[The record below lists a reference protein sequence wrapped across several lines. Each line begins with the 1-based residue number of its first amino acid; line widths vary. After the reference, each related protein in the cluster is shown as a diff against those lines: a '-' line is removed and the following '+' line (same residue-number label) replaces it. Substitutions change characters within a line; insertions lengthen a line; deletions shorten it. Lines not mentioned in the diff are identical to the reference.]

1 MFPMFF
7 LGKLANNV
15 HSEKSSSA
23 MLQEC
28 ITGREQLT
36 FSLGNLKC
44 AARASCGAKIL
55 YTIYKNPAF
64 STMETPLGVL
74 FLRHRVFYECLCF
87 IRIAPIREMELGK
100 PEQKGTEDSLWTTVT
115 TGTSLSLDGYS
126 LRKPLLW
133 QNANHKFLAPKY
145 P

>member
-1 MFPMFF
+1 MFS

-28 ITGREQLT
+28 TTGREQLT

-55 YTIYKNPAF
+55 YTILKKTCFQHHGNTF
-64 STMETPLGVL
+64 RSTVSEAQG
-74 FLRHRVFYECLCF
+74 FL
-87 IRIAPIREMELGK
+87 
-100 PEQKGTEDSLWTTVT
+100 
-115 TGTSLSLDGYS
+115 
-126 LRKPLLW
+126 
-133 QNANHKFLAPKY
+133 
-145 P
+145 